1 MSIEHRLNHIAGQ
14 LSGNG
19 EVLLNSVD
27 AHTGEPL
34 PYAFHQATSDEVDA
48 AVQAAEAAYPAYRS
62 TSPAQR
68 AAFLDAIANELDTLG
83 DDFIQH
89 VTRETALPEARIRG

>member
-19 EVLLNSVD
+19 DVLLNSVD

-34 PYAFHQATSDEVDA
+34 PYAFHQATGDEVEA
-48 AVQAAEAAYPAYRS
+48 AVQAAEAAYPA
-62 TSPAQR
+62 
-68 AAFLDAIANELDTLG
+68 
-83 DDFIQH
+83 
-89 VTRETALPEARIRG
+89 